1 MRIMDEKEF
10 AAEARRRIQAG
21 ADARVALAAPA
32 GVAADA
38 GDDEAGDELDVE
50 GLGLALAETDG
61 RESKPPSTSQPAL
74 RVTGDVPE
82 PIALTD
88 RDPPLIDR
96 RRSEDFLCE
105 SESRLR
111 RIADTLP
118 VLIWLA
124 HADGKRFFVN
134 RAWVEFRG
142 RTIGQDV
149 GSGWAGCMHPEDRE
163 GYAARYNAAFAARRE
178 FTAEYRLRR
187 FDDEYCWYLEK
198 AVPRIDD
205 SGAFLGFIGSCV
217 DIGERKQVEEA
228 IRKQI
233 EPHGWLGNIAA
244 TVPGMIFSLKSRPDG
259 SLSMP
264 YASSAIA
271 EVFGLRPEDVRADAS
286 AMLALIH
293 PDDLADFE
301 GMIRSSAKNMTPWR
315 AEYRVRHPGKGEI
328 WLEGHATPQREA
340 DGSILWH
347 GFIQEI
353 TERKKMEETRR
364 ANEAELN
371 RAQAVAQTGSWR
383 LDVRRNELL
392 WSDVSHDLFGVPKGA
407 PQAHAA
413 FLSLVHPED
422 RDFVAKSWL
431 AAMRGE
437 AFDIEH
443 RIVVDGAVKWVRERA
458 EFEFD
463 GQELRGAYGTTQDI
477 TERKLAESAL
487 AASETRYRL
496 AMQALAGVVYDWD
509 LSTDVIGWSSGL
521 SRLCGIPIE
530 ESEPTRRW
538 WRMRVHPQDLHRI
551 RTEVVQAMRAKSGD
565 FEVEYRI
572 RHSDGHWVHVSD
584 RAHIVRDPAGVP
596 LRWVGSLTDISARK
610 DAESALRRINDTLE
624 EQVLERSAEAEARAR
639 ALAESERFA
648 RATIDA
654 LTSTLCVLD
663 ESGNII
669 AVNKAWREFAQANS
683 MWTESVSEGADY
695 LATCDAVARDS
706 CPAAAEVAD
715 AIRRVMAG
723 EHQSYSVEYEC
734 ECDCPREK
742 RWFMTTVTRFPGDG
756 PLRLVVKHDNVTE
769 RKLAVERQRETAERF
784 KRLASHLETVREE
797 QSAIIAREIHDEL
810 GGTLTMLKLGLV
822 TVVDGIADSQPL
834 HEKMK
839 GMLDQVDVALQTVK
853 RISSS
858 LRPAMLDALGLIAT
872 VKWHASEFSRLTGVA
887 TELHLPKYVRLSPE
901 RSTAIFRIIQEA
913 LTNVAKHADAG
924 KAIIEMRK
932 DGGRLVVELSDN
944 GIGVSDS
951 CLHKINSFGVIG
963 MNERAQYLGGELTLV
978 ALPAGGTRLTLNIPL
993 EG

>member
-1 MRIMDEKEF
+1 VRIMDEKEF
-10 AAEARRRIQAG
+10 AGEARRRLQAG
-21 ADARVALAAPA
+21 ADARVALAAQ
-32 GVAADA
+32 AAS
-38 GDDEAGDELDVE
+38 GDDEAVVDLDMDGLELDPAAIE
-50 GLGLALAETDG
+50 GRDS
-61 RESKPPSTSQPAL
+61 RPPPSSQPAL
-74 RVTGDVPE
+74 RVTGDIPE
-82 PIALTD
+82 PIALSD
-88 RDPPLIDR
+88 RDSPFPER
-96 RRSEDFLCE
+96 RRPEDFLSE
-105 SESRLR
+105 RESDSESRLR
-111 RIADTLP
+111 RIADALP
-118 VLIWLA
+118 VLIWMA
-124 HADGKRFFVN
+124 HADGSRFFVN
-134 RAWVEFRG
+134 RAWVEFCG
-142 RTIGQDV
+142 RPAEADV
-149 GSGWAGCMHPEDRE
+149 GSGWAGCVHPDDSG
-163 GYAARYNAAFAARRE
+163 GYAARYQAAFAARVE

-198 AVPRIDD
+198 AVPRSDEA
-205 SGAFLGFIGSCV
+205 GNFLGFIGSCV
-217 DIGERKQVEEA
+217 DITERKQVEAA

-233 EPHGWLGNIAA
+233 EPHDWLGNIAA

-259 SLSMP
+259 TLGMP
-264 YASSAIA
+264 YASSAVG
-271 EVFGLRPEDVRADAS
+271 EVFGLRPEDVQADADP
-286 AMLALIH
+286 MLALIH
-293 PDDLADFE
+293 PDDLAGFE
-301 GMIRSSAKNMTPWR
+301 AMIRHSAKSMTPWR
-315 AEYRVRHPGKGEI
+315 GEFRVRHPGKGEI
-328 WLEGHATPQREA
+328 WVEGHATPQREA

-353 TERKKMEETRR
+353 TERKTMEETRR

-392 WSDVSHDLFGVPKGA
+392 WSDVSHDLFGVPKGV

-413 FLSLVHPED
+413 FLLLVHPDD
-422 RDFVAKSWL
+422 RDFVAKSW
-431 AAMRGE
+431 AAATRGE
-437 AFDIEH
+437 PFDIEH
-443 RIVVDGAVKWVRERA
+443 RIVVGGAVKWVRERA
-458 EFEFD
+458 EFEFEA
-463 GQELRGAYGTTQDI
+463 QELRGAYGTTQDI

-509 LSTDVIGWSSGL
+509 LSTDLIGWSSGL

-551 RTEVVQAMRAKSGD
+551 RTEVVQAMRARSGD

-584 RAHIVRDPAGVP
+584 RAHIVRDAAGIP
-596 LRWVGSLTDISARK
+596 LRWVGSLADISARK

-663 ESGNII
+663 ENGNII

-734 ECDCPREK
+734 ECDCPRET

-797 QSAIIAREIHDEL
+797 QSTMIAREIHDEL

-834 HEKMK
+834 HEKLK
-839 GMLDQVDVALQTVK
+839 GMLDQVDAALHTVK

-872 VKWHASEFSRLTGVA
+872 LKWHASEFSRLTGVV

-913 LTNVAKHADAG
+913 LTNVAKHANAG

-963 MNERAQYLGGELTLV
+963 MNERAQYLGGDLTLV
-978 ALPAGGTRLTLNIPL
+978 ALPEGGTRLTLNIPL